1 MTFQKNESAACLNT
15 ESASSQVMPMH
26 TVKLGTRELI
36 VLMELTSNA
45 IEGDRFR
52 YPDESA
58 AKRIHQK
65 AEAALGF
72 ERATRL
78 AEDVVTSDDDST
90 EEPEASKDQ
99 LRDSPASAEIVYRG
113 PSLDELLGKGLSA
126 ENFR

>member
-1 MTFQKNESAACLNT
+1 
-15 ESASSQVMPMH
+15 MPMH
-26 TVKLGTRELI
+26 TIELGTRELI
-36 VLMELTSNA
+36 VLMELTSNV

-78 AEDVVTSDDDST
+78 AEDVVTSDDESADNERES
-90 EEPEASKDQ
+90 EASEEQ
-99 LRDSPASAEIVYRG
+99 PRGSPASAEIVYRG
-113 PSLDELLGKGLSA
+113 PSLDELLGEGLSTD
-126 ENFR
+126 NFR

>member
-1 MTFQKNESAACLNT
+1 
-15 ESASSQVMPMH
+15 MPMH
-26 TVKLGTRELI
+26 TVELGTRELI

-78 AEDVVTSDDDST
+78 TEDVVDSGDNSP
-90 EEPEASKDQ
+90 EESEASEEQ
-99 LRDSPASAEIVYRG
+99 PRGSPASAEIVYRG

-126 ENFR
+126 DNFR

>member
-1 MTFQKNESAACLNT
+1 
-15 ESASSQVMPMH
+15 MPIH
-26 TVKLGTRELI
+26 TVELGTRELI

-52 YPDESA
+52 YPDKSA

-78 AEDVVTSDDDST
+78 VEDT
-90 EEPEASKDQ
+90 EPENEEVSEHKETPG
-99 LRDSPASAEIVYRG
+99 SSEIVYCG
-113 PSLDELLGKGLSA
+113 PSLKKLLGE
-126 ENFR
+126 ENSTNGFQ